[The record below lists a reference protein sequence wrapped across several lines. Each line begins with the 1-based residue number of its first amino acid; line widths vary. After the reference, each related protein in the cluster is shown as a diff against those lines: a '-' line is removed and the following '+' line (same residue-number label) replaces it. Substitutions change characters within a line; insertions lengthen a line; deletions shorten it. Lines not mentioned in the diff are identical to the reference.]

1 MFPVV
6 WQFGAVTIYT
16 YGALAAVGFLLAL
29 RWAYRHAP
37 RASLDPRH
45 VWNLGVYGILVAL
58 ISSKLWLLLT
68 DWSYYVSHPRDIF
81 SIATFQSAGTFYG
94 GVVGG
99 LLWTALYTYFQK
111 MPLLG
116 VLDLLAAPLA
126 LGHAAGRLGCF
137 AAGCCF
143 GKPTSLPWGVTFTSP
158 IAGELAGTPLGIRLH
173 PTQLYESAAEFVNFA
188 LLAWL
193 AQRRRF
199 AGQLIGTYL
208 ILYGI
213 ERGAIEF
220 LRGDPGRTL
229 MFDERVSLMQLVS
242 LGLILMGSYLWWR
255 GQRGAAPLP
264 PAATATPR
272 SASSS

>member
-1 MFPVV
+1 MLPVV

-16 YGALAAVGFLLAL
+16 YGVLAALGFLLAL

-37 RASLDPRH
+37 SAGLDPRRI
-45 VWNLGVYGILVAL
+45 WNLGVYGILVAL
-58 ISSKLWLLLT
+58 VSSKFWLLLT
-68 DWSYYVSHPRDIF
+68 DGNYYISHPRDIF

-94 GVVGG
+94 GVLGG
-99 LLWTALYTYFQK
+99 LLWIALYTYFQK
-111 MPLLG
+111 MPFLG
-116 VLDLLAAPLA
+116 VLDVLAEPLA
-126 LGHAAGRLGCF
+126 LGHAVGRLGCF

-158 IAGELAGTPLGIRLH
+158 VASDLAGTPLGVRLH
-173 PTQLYESAAEFVNFA
+173 PTQLYESAAEFFNFV

-193 AQRRRF
+193 AKRRHV

-208 ILYGI
+208 ILYGL

-229 MFDERVSLMQLVS
+229 LFDERVSLMQLVS
-242 LGLILMGSYLWWR
+242 VGLILIGSLLWWR
-255 GQRGAAPLP
+255 GQCGSAPLP
-264 PAATATPR
+264 PAAPATAD
-272 SASSS
+272 SAPSP